1 MILENYCSEP
11 KQPYEKKLN
20 VLPGYL
26 DLVKQT
32 IPNLNM
38 VNKRKWLH
46 KLDDVVKILVEICVD
61 LNQAMM
67 GLSLVR
73 TCLTFIQE
81 HDKQFTFAHGH
92 FSRLCYYASAYQY
105 ALPVIDKDFNDVLSL
120 NTADVE
126 EGPFAEPDDK
136 KKEKIVDPKK
146 KDKNK
151 KKGKGQG
158 GDDIKFEM
166 M

>member
-1 MILENYCSEP
+1 MSNQKKLDEVMKAVNPQTHAHLYLWLLQCKCMVLENYCSEP

-73 TCLTFIQE
+73 TCLTFI
-81 HDKQFTFAHGH
+81 
-92 FSRLCYYASAYQY
+92 
-105 ALPVIDKDFNDVLSL
+105 
-120 NTADVE
+120 
-126 EGPFAEPDDK
+126 
-136 KKEKIVDPKK
+136 
-146 KDKNK
+146 
-151 KKGKGQG
+151 
-158 GDDIKFEM
+158 
-166 M
+166 